1 MQREVGAPH
10 LLTNTGRDVSA
21 DISRMG
27 MHSLSASPGAI
38 AATCIYLMTPGGR
51 ATPARQAVRHL
62 VERSLCL
69 CVLCTDLV
77 STELYLM
84 VTL

>member
-1 MQREVGAPH
+1 MGAPH

-51 ATPARQAVRHL
+51 APPAPTHPRPAGAGGETSRGTVT
-62 VERSLCL
+62 
-69 CVLCTDLV
+69 LCTDLV